1 MKAVTVSVTANKFS
15 SHSGAYRKFAKSKSN
30 EDPLCEVLVEECG
43 TEACFCLMKFSGKR
57 NEFLDVID

>member
-1 MKAVTVSVTANKFS
+1 MYWKVVSTGMNAEFPTAVQAIQ
-15 SHSGAYRKFAKSKSN
+15 FAKSKSN
-30 EDPLCEVLVEECG
+30 EDPLCEVIVEECG